1 MMTYQNFKETVTAAL
16 ASYMPE
22 EYKEMQIVCRK
33 KRFVNQEQE
42 VLACSI
48 PNARA
53 NTVNI
58 CLADAY
64 DDYRCNAAWY
74 GEGPGG
80 KI

>member
-1 MMTYQNFKETVTAAL
+1 MMTYQNFKETVIATL
-16 ASYMPE
+16 VSYMPE
-22 EYKEMQIVCRK
+22 EYQEMQIVCRK
-33 KRFVNQEQE
+33 KRYVNQEQE

-48 PNARA
+48 PNARV

-64 DDYRCNAAWY
+64 DDYLENGHIY
-74 GEGPGG
+74 GEDPGG